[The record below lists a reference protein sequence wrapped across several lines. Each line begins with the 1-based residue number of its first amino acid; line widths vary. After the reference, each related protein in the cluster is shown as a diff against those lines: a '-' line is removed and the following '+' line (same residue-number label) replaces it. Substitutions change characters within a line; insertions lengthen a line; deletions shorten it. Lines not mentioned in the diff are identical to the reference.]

1 MERAIIHSDL
11 TKNEI
16 QPQHLLDHYIELLQ
30 NDIKSIFP
38 VSVLESASCPVTG
51 EETVRDS
58 FDIMGLEYQV
68 SQTLGNMY
76 LSPRPSKEKLIE
88 FYRRSSARK
97 FWLNVLW
104 PKTQKVRRE
113 KIILPQLKWAH
124 GFVSQYFAE
133 QSLVF
138 TEHLPNHWGYYNSSH
153 EFFKKA
159 DYKLIEP
166 LFEANITK
174 IDAKSFYV
182 AEQVKD
188 DSVDCVFL
196 FEALDRSTNPAELL
210 QNVLKSLKPGGLCFI
225 TCILSSGFEVQLLGQ
240 ESEIFV
246 PPERMNLFSF
256 EGMTDLVEN
265 ANGFDLLEFSTPGV
279 LDISN
284 VVKHLETLS
293 NSEFFKYIFKDRE
306 DHEILNSFQDFL
318 QMNRLGTFGRLV
330 LRKQ

>member
-1 MERAIIHSDL
+1 
-11 TKNEI
+11 
-16 QPQHLLDHYIELLQ
+16 
-30 NDIKSIFP
+30 
-38 VSVLESASCPVTG
+38 
-51 EETVRDS
+51 
-58 FDIMGLEYQV
+58 
-68 SQTLGNMY
+68 
-76 LSPRPSKEKLIE
+76 
-88 FYRRSSARK
+88 
-97 FWLNVLW
+97 
-104 PKTQKVRRE
+104 VRRE

-124 GFVSQYFAE
+124 GFVSQYFTE

-153 EFFKKA
+153 EVFKKV
-159 DYKLIEP
+159 DYRLVEP

-174 IDAKSFYV
+174 IDAKSFYA

-210 QNVLKSLKPGGLCFI
+210 QNVLKSLKPNGLCFI

-246 PPERMNLFSF
+246 PPEKMNLFSY